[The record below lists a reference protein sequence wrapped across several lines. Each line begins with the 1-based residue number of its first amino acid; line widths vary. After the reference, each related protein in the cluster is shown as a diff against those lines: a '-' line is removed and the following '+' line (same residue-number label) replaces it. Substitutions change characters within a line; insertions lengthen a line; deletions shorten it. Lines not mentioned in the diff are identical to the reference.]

1 MENGINEREV
11 YSENYEKDK
20 EAIKRQCTFLSENS
34 NLFYR
39 YLDELL
45 DLTTGLPMYQAE
57 YPEEKFFCGQDFVYD
72 LLFSLLDT
80 LQECGIGI
88 LIPEFLRRKLR
99 SMNR

>member
-57 YPEEKFFCGQDFVYD
+57 YPEEKFFAGRILSTICFF
-72 LLFSLLDT
+72 LFW
-80 LQECGIGI
+80 
-88 LIPEFLRRKLR
+88 IPCRNAE
-99 SMNR
+99 

>member
-1 MENGINEREV
+1 MEKCMNEREV
-11 YSENYEKDK
+11 YTKNCEKDK
-20 EAIKRQCTFLSENS
+20 EAVKRQCAFLSENS

-57 YPEEKFFCGQDFVYD
+57 YPDDNFFRQHDYIYELF
-72 LLFSLLDT
+72 FSLLDT
-80 LQECGIGI
+80 LQDCGIGI
-88 LIPEFLRRKLR
+88 LIPEFLRNNLR